1 MYASI
6 DQRGIDMQPV
16 RDFNRLWA
24 IYFVVFLVLGAFFI
38 LELFVGVIIENFS
51 RLREIKGHGL
61 MTDAQRQWAQTQNF
75 IMKIRPEVLLRRPA
89 TRLRAMCYDII
100 MPGSNPWFDRFI
112 AATIIAN
119 SISIAMVS
127 FGDSSKQ
134 TVMILGLL
142 NSVFAG
148 IFVVEAILKLLALGK
163 HYFRSKWNIFDFA
176 IVVGL
181 VMGFILQL
189 TISNQRLAAS
199 ISSLISLIRMG
210 RLIRLVRLVKQLRAP
225 FQTMI
230 SVLPGMLNIGSLLLL
245 LFFVYAV
252 CGVQLYGTI
261 AFQGELNEQNN
272 FRSVG
277 QAMLLLLRF
286 STGENWNGF
295 MWDLTEERDG
305 CDSDPTYNES
315 SPWCLNESD
324 YNPNCSK
331 INGCGASGYTAFA
344 YFYSFTMIVSFV
356 ILNMFVAIVLQA
368 FEASNEG
375 EILEPK
381 DLEHFVS
388 VWSKFDPDAT
398 WFINAADVQSFLSRL
413 KPPLGM
419 AGQPDNNKGELYMND
434 PCLLKISVNDKKQV
448 NIVNVAHLL
457 AKRIAKEKQGDDFGE
472 LSDDHPVS
480 CRLTKK
486 SSLDEAT
493 STLGDVYMDSSLVI
507 LRSVIRF
514 KNKRRQNLA
523 LAQQQSS
530 LPEV

>member
-1 MYASI
+1 MYAAI
-6 DQRGIDMQPV
+6 DQRGVDMQPV

-24 IYFVVFLVLGAFFI
+24 IYFVVFLVFGAFFI

-61 MTDAQRQWAQTQNF
+61 LMTDAQRRWAQTQNF
-75 IMKIRPEVLLRRPA
+75 IMKIRPEVLLRRPDA
-89 TRLRAMCYDII
+89 KLGAMCYDII
-100 MPGSNPWFDRFI
+100 MPGTNPWFDRFI
-112 AATIIAN
+112 AATIVAN

-127 FGDSSKQ
+127 FGDSS
-134 TVMILGLL
+134 VILGLL

-163 HYFRSKWNIFDFA
+163 RYFRSKWNIFDFA
-176 IVVGL
+176 IMVGL
-181 VMGFILQL
+181 IIGFILQL

-199 ISSLISLIRMG
+199 ISSLMGLIRMF
-210 RLIRLVRLVKQLRAP
+210 RLIRLVRLVSQLRAP
-225 FQTMI
+225 FNTMV
-230 SVLPGMLNIGSLLLL
+230 SVAPGMSNIGSLLLL
-245 LFFVYAV
+245 LFFIYAV

-272 FRSVG
+272 FRSIG

-295 MWDLTEERDG
+295 MYGLMKERNG
-305 CDSDPTYNES
+305 CDSDPTYIES

-324 YNPNCSK
+324 YPNCSE
-331 INGCGASGYTAFA
+331 INGCSASGYIVFA

-398 WFINAADVQSFLSRL
+398 WFINAADVQSFLSKL

-419 AGQPDNNKGELYMND
+419 AGQPDNDKGELYVND

-457 AKRIAKEKQGDDFGE
+457 AKKIAKEKQGNDFGE

-514 KNKRRQNLA
+514 KNRRQQDLV
-523 LAQQQSS
+523 LPQQSTS
-530 LPEV
+530 LTEF